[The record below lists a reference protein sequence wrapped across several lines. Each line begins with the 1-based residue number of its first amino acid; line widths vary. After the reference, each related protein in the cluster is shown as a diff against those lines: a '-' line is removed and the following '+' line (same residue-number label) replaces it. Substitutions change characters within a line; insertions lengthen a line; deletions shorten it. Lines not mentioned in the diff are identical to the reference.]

1 MRLLAL
7 AFALMPVASPASI
20 GLPVHLRCDVSGHAG
35 CRNDICVGTG
45 RRDTSLR
52 MEIDTIARTI
62 VLNGLQGRIDG
73 SGSLDYGQTRSIYW
87 RYQIIRLGKIS
98 VSRTRDYRDK
108 NGSWFAIINLED
120 ETSQLEFMCRPR

>member
-1 MRLLAL
+1 
-7 AFALMPVASPASI
+7 
-20 GLPVHLRCDVSGHAG
+20 
-35 CRNDICVGTG
+35 
-45 RRDTSLR
+45 